1 MEDAD
6 DTDLETS
13 GGTQED
19 TSSESVAS
27 ATVEDEEEF
36 GGPVFSPPLYR
47 QRYQTVADL
56 VKKYRPRRLV
66 DFGCAEGKL
75 IRFLKPEESLEQLIG
90 VIRPLLSDYVQPRQR
105 PFTVG
110 LYQGS
115 IAECDDR
122 FKEYDMVTCVEVIEH
137 LDPPILDAMP
147 SNVFGHMRPSVVVVT
162 TPNAEFNVLFPNFS
176 GFRNADHRFEWTRQE
191 FQDWA
196 EGVAHRFSY
205 AVTFHGIG
213 TGPEGSK
220 HLGCCTQMAIFERLQ
235 TSHDQNSDVMWG
247 TSYKLIA
254 EAVFPYR
261 ENTLS
266 QEQQILQEVQYYI
279 RQIIQ
284 RREVSIPLDI
294 LMKFQ
299 GLKRVCP
306 DVQSL
311 QSALVGSD
319 DVKLSQDKTAVV
331 CCSSGGMFDDA
342 EEDETQHNFDY
353 CRTDTGSLTA
363 ISIASLV
370 QDPLYPVFDFETD
383 PNHLIE
389 TEVNSTSIFHELNSV
404 SCMSNCHLGY
414 ESTNQGLTTKIT

>member
-1 MEDAD
+1 MEDTD

-90 VIRPLLSDYVQPRQR
+90 IDIEGEILESIQGVIRPLLSDYVQPRQR

-122 FKEYDMVTCVEVIEH
+122 FREYDMVTCVEVIEH

-213 TGPEGSK
+213 TGPEGSE

-247 TSYKLIA
+247 TPYKLIA

-284 RREVSIPLDI
+284 RRVHGEEEEDDDNEDATSPQEVSIPLDI

-331 CCSSGGMFDDA
+331 CCMDKTENNDDDDDDCYSETSGSSGGMFDDA
-342 EEDETQHNFDY
+342 EEDETQHNVDY
-353 CRTDTGSLTA
+353 SRTDTGRST
-363 ISIASLV
+363 V
-370 QDPLYPVFDFETD
+370 HVPLPCEEDWV
-383 PNHLIE
+383 
-389 TEVNSTSIFHELNSV
+389 
-404 SCMSNCHLGY
+404 
-414 ESTNQGLTTKIT
+414 

>member
-6 DTDLETS
+6 DPPLDKPGEAQDS
-13 GGTQED
+13 A
-19 TSSESVAS
+19 SSESVGS

-56 VKKYRPRRLV
+56 VKKYRPKRLV

-75 IRFLKPEESLEQLIG
+75 IRFLKPEESLEQLTGIDLEG
-90 VIRPLLSDYVQPRQR
+90 EVLDSIRGIIKPLLSDFVQPRPR
-105 PFTVG
+105 PFTVS

-115 IAECDDR
+115 MAECDDR
-122 FKEYDMVTCVEVIEH
+122 FKGYDMVTCVEVIEH
-137 LDPPILDAMP
+137 LDPPVLDAMP

-191 FQDWA
+191 FQTWA
-196 EGVAHRFSY
+196 DGVAQRFSY
-205 AVTFHGIG
+205 DVTFHGIG
-213 TGPEGSK
+213 TGPEGTE
-220 HLGCCTQMAIFERLQ
+220 HLGCCTQMAIFERKQ
-235 TSHDQNSDVMWG
+235 TPYDENSTVLWG
-247 TSYKLIA
+247 TPYELIA

-266 QEQQILQEVQYYI
+266 KEQQILQEVQYYI
-279 RQIIQ
+279 RQIMQ
-284 RREVSIPLDI
+284 RRVHGEEEEKDNDDDDDVAASEEVSIPLDI

-319 DVKLSQDKTAVV
+319 RVRLSQDKTAVV
-331 CCSSGGMFDDA
+331 CCMDRDDGDDDGEEDCCSVPSDSSDGMFDDA
-342 EEDETQHNFDY
+342 EDDYTHHNFY
-353 CRTDTGSLTA
+353 CRTDTGRSTL
-363 ISIASLV
+363 
-370 QDPLYPVFDFETD
+370 PLPCEEDWV
-383 PNHLIE
+383 
-389 TEVNSTSIFHELNSV
+389 
-404 SCMSNCHLGY
+404 
-414 ESTNQGLTTKIT
+414 